1 MTRQEYEYL
10 QERFSKLLAKK
21 PYGRANE
28 KEAYRSGVLA
38 AKSVLKDVY
47 EHSDSASASAINPY
61 QNSWAIE
68 NGYI

>member
-1 MTRQEYEYL
+1 MTRHEYEYL

-47 EHSDSASASAINPY
+47 EHNNDNNGTDNPY
-61 QNSWAIE
+61 QSTWAIE
-68 NGYI
+68 NGYL

>member
-1 MTRQEYEYL
+1 MTRHEYEYL

-38 AKSVLKDVY
+38 AKSMLKEVFYAQEGDNDDHRNKF
-47 EHSDSASASAINPY
+47 ES
-61 QNSWAIE
+61 QWAVE
-68 NGYI
+68 NGYV

>member
-28 KEAYRSGVLA
+28 KEVYRSGVLA
-38 AKSVLKDVY
+38 AKSVLKEVFHRQ
-47 EHSDSASASAINPY
+47 EETEA
-61 QNSWAIE
+61 QE
-68 NGYI
+68 

>member
-47 EHSDSASASAINPY
+47 EHSDSAINPY
-61 QNSWAIE
+61 ENTWAIE

>member
-1 MTRQEYEYL
+1 MDRREYEYL

-38 AKSVLKDVY
+38 AKSVLCEVF
-47 EHSDSASASAINPY
+47 HY
-61 QNSWAIE
+61 QE
-68 NGYI
+68 EKEVQE

>member
-1 MTRQEYEYL
+1 MNRQEYEYL

-47 EHSDSASASAINPY
+47 EHSEGAVNSTVNPY
-61 QNSWAIE
+61 ENTWAIE

>member
-1 MTRQEYEYL
+1 MTRGEYEYL
-10 QERFSKLLAKK
+10 QERLSKLLAKK

-47 EHSDSASASAINPY
+47 EHSDSTANTY
-61 QNSWAIE
+61 QSSWAIE